1 MNTKFKRDS
10 ISIEATNNLEN
21 DLDIEKDV
29 KYLENFNGFNTLTVY
44 SKALIHS
51 QLFEAPLHRQ
61 MHHLYTLSEFSKLPK
76 HTNSFVCFHDEGFRY
91 LYSKN

>member
-1 MNTKFKRDS
+1 MNTKYKRDT
-10 ISIEATNNLEN
+10 ISLEATVNLEN
-21 DLDIEKDV
+21 DLDIIEDV
-29 KYLENFNGFNTLTVY
+29 KYLENCQGVNTLTVY

-76 HTNSFVCFHDEGFRY
+76 HTNSFVCFHDEGFIY
-91 LYSKN
+91 LY